1 MKMLGCLW
9 LSKRE
14 WVCCI
19 DVVVQTWGAAACVL
33 MGITYCFFLVP

>member
-19 DVVVQTWGAAACVL
+19 DVVVQTWGAVV
-33 MGITYCFFLVP
+33 MKD